1 MAGHEPPKLTTGTAL
16 NLVMSAWSLTWAGLG
31 GVVLVLILWL
41 EAYYVAFDKE
51 AQQYLHSVT
60 LPFVMPGFG
69 RAELS
74 TIELQQVT
82 LILFGIALICTGLAI
97 MPLYQKDEPA
107 AALAPESDASGA

>member
-1 MAGHEPPKLTTGTAL
+1 
-16 NLVMSAWSLTWAGLG
+16 
-31 GVVLVLILWL
+31 
-41 EAYYVAFDKE
+41 
-51 AQQYLHSVT
+51 
-60 LPFVMPGFG
+60 MPGFG